1 MKNLLFKILILGTS
15 VSFGF
20 VLGMLYTFV
29 GVLGSI

>member
-1 MKNLLFKILILGTS
+1 MKRFVFRLIVFGTS